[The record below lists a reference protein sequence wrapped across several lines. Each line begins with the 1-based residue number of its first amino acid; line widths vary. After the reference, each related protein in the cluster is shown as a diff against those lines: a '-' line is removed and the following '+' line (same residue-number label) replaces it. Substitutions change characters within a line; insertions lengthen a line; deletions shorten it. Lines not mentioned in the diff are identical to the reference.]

1 MKISHNYI
9 LNDKQILSLTSMIR
23 DMEKLPK
30 KKKKKRRR
38 KDYSLTIENMKGCNE
53 KREKKNG

>member
-9 LNDKQILSLTSMIR
+9 LNDKQISLSNKYDKRHGKAS
-23 DMEKLPK
+23 
-30 KKKKKRRR
+30 KKRKRR

-53 KREKKNG
+53 KRKGEKKNG

>member
-23 DMEKLPK
+23 DMEKLQK
-30 KKKKKRRR
+30 
-38 KDYSLTIENMKGCNE
+38 EEEEEE
-53 KREKKNG
+53 KIIV